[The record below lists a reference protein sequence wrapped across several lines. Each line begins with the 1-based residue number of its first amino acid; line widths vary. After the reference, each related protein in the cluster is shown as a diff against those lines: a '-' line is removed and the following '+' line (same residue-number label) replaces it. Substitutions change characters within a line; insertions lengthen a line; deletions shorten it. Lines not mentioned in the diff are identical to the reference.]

1 MLAGTIAAVLDIL
14 PDVDRWRA
22 DGRRVAVATVIRTV
36 GSSPRPLGSKMAVS
50 DAGGISG
57 SVSGGCIEGAV
68 IQEAQSVLENGL
80 PKRLLYGIS
89 DEQAWSVGLTCGGEV
104 EVLVERLDA

>member
-1 MLAGTIAAVLDIL
+1 MLDIL

-22 DGRRVAVATVIRTV
+22 DGLGVAVATVIRTV

-68 IQEAQSVLENGL
+68 FEEAQSVLEDGL
-80 PKRLLYGIS
+80 PKRLRYGIS
-89 DEQAWSVGLTCGGEV
+89 DEQAWAVGLTCGGEV
-104 EVLVERLDA
+104 EVLVERIDA

>member
-1 MLAGTIAAVLDIL
+1 MLDIL
-14 PDVDRWRA
+14 SDVDRWRA
-22 DGRRVAVATVIRTV
+22 DGQRVAVATVIRTV

-50 DAGGISG
+50 DTGSIAG

-68 IQEAQSVLENGL
+68 IEEAQSVLADGL
-80 PKRLLYGIS
+80 PKRLSYGIS

-104 EVLVERLDA
+104 EVLVERIDG

>member
-1 MLAGTIAAVLDIL
+1 MLDIL

-36 GSSPRPLGSKMAVS
+36 GSSPRPLGSKMALS
-50 DAGGISG
+50 DTGSIAG

-68 IQEAQSVLENGL
+68 IEEAQSVLQDGR
-80 PKRLLYGIS
+80 PKRLSYGIS

-104 EVLVERLDA
+104 EVLVERLDG

>member
-1 MLAGTIAAVLDIL
+1 VLDIL
-14 PDVDRWRA
+14 PDVDRWRT
-22 DGRRVAVATVIRTV
+22 DGRKVAVATVIRTV

-50 DAGGISG
+50 DEGGISG

-68 IQEAQSVLENGL
+68 IQEAQSVLEDGR
-80 PKRLLYGIS
+80 PKRLRYGIS

>member
-1 MLAGTIAAVLDIL
+1 MLDIL

-22 DGRRVAVATVIRTV
+22 GGRKVAVATVIRTV

>member
-1 MLAGTIAAVLDIL
+1 MLDIL
-14 PDVDRWRA
+14 PDVDRWRT
-22 DGRRVAVATVIRTV
+22 DGRKVAIATVIRTV

-50 DAGGISG
+50 EAGGISG

-68 IQEAQSVLENGL
+68 IQEAQSVLEDGR
-80 PKRLLYGIS
+80 PKRLRYGIS

>member
-1 MLAGTIAAVLDIL
+1 MLDIL
-14 PDVDRWRA
+14 SDVDRWRA
-22 DGRRVAVATVIRTV
+22 DGQRVAVATVIRTV

-50 DAGGISG
+50 DDGGIAG

-68 IQEAQSVLENGL
+68 IEEAQSVLEDGR
-80 PKRLLYGIS
+80 PKRLRYGIS

-104 EVLVERLDA
+104 EVLVERIDG

>member
-1 MLAGTIAAVLDIL
+1 MLDIL

-22 DGRRVAVATVIRTV
+22 AGRKVAVATVIRTV

-68 IQEAQSVLENGL
+68 IQEAESVLEDGR
-80 PKRLLYGIS
+80 PKRLRYGIS

-104 EVLVERLDA
+104 EVLVERLDG

>member
-1 MLAGTIAAVLDIL
+1 MLDIL

-22 DGRRVAVATVIRTV
+22 DGQRVAVATVIRTV

-50 DAGGISG
+50 DTGSIAG

-68 IQEAQSVLENGL
+68 IEEAQSVLEDGL
-80 PKRLLYGIS
+80 PKRLSYGIS
-89 DEQAWSVGLTCGGEV
+89 DELAWSVGLTCGGEV
-104 EVLVERLDA
+104 EVLVERIDG

>member
-1 MLAGTIAAVLDIL
+1 MLDIL
-14 PDVDRWRA
+14 PDVDRWRT
-22 DGRRVAVATVIRTV
+22 DGRKVAIATVIRTAL
-36 GSSPRPLGSKMAVS
+36 SSPRPLGSKMAVS

-68 IQEAQSVLENGL
+68 IQEAQSVLEDGR

-104 EVLVERLDA
+104 EVLVERLDT

>member
-1 MLAGTIAAVLDIL
+1 MLDIL

-22 DGRRVAVATVIRTV
+22 DGQRVAVATVIRTV

-50 DAGGISG
+50 DTGSIAG

-68 IQEAQSVLENGL
+68 IEEAQSVLEDGR
-80 PKRLLYGIS
+80 PKRLSYGIS

-104 EVLVERLDA
+104 EVLVERIDG